1 MVYVWPGTVL
11 VSGDGRFLLVLTAT
25 PSEVLGDCKAIQ
37 VAAVAAPGEE
47 FDGLSRS
54 ASQTVQQFETS

>member
-37 VAAVAAPGEE
+37 VAAVAVSGEE
-47 FDGLSRS
+47 FDGLS
-54 ASQTVQQFETS
+54 